1 MLSTKCSLPSLHRVK
16 PKRIFAPST
25 FLPPSLTDTVQWFY
39 MCVQPNTELAL
50 AALRFLRST
59 HSVPFFPFGG
69 EWRLRSKRNLESTS
83 CPAKSPDVG
92 TKTNQLHLLIIRRK
106 SERRRNLRILSK
118 WKLRMKSTHP
128 SQSRPPYTF
137 TYVKKEYKNILP
149 DSIVII
155 IATSIR
161 CELQMLR
168 NLFLSICLRHERD
181 KTKACP
187 VTALMMTIENIR
199 KDISTLFSL
208 FTLYYSTDNK

>member
-1 MLSTKCSLPSLHRVK
+1 MR
-16 PKRIFAPST
+16 A
-25 FLPPSLTDTVQWFY
+25 
-39 MCVQPNTELAL
+39 
-50 AALRFLRST
+50 
-59 HSVPFFPFGG
+59 
-69 EWRLRSKRNLESTS
+69 
-83 CPAKSPDVG
+83 
-92 TKTNQLHLLIIRRK
+92 KTNQLHLLIIRRK

-137 TYVKKEYKNILP
+137 TYVKKSTKISLP

-168 NLFLSICLRHERD
+168 NLFLSICLRLERD

-199 KDISTLFSL
+199 KDISTLFNFLFIILQIISKCILVGFLHGLQPLHQGISL
-208 FTLYYSTDNK
+208 LQLQ